1 LQLAEKMRV
10 MVNSPFGTG
19 PGTIEHISNFWCCPV
34 QVELDRPNEDGH
46 KLIRFEFAEVK
57 PIEHLQPIECLWP
70 EEVEPTEKEVH
81 LSNEPME
88 EIQADVSETS
98 KPIVELS
105 NEPPKDPG
113 PLKNIIIQLLDKI
126 PGYSYKPGEIFLAY
140 ENGKCFYLYEPETLT
155 ARGCMEQ
162 KHFKILRTL
171 ADGET
176 FNDYKA
182 TFKPL
187 QAFLEKRNII
197 VTDKPKT
204 PPKEVVE
211 AIEAQIIHD
220 IETIEKMEKPKKV
233 KKPKTLFDA
242 LEQKGQTNIFDF
254 I

>member
-1 LQLAEKMRV
+1 MQLAEKMRV
-10 MVNSPFGTG
+10 MVNSPFGIG
-19 PGTIEHISNFWCCPV
+19 PGTIEHISIFWCCPV
-34 QVELDRPNEDGH
+34 QVELDEPNADGH

-88 EIQADVSETS
+88 EIQADVSEIS
-98 KPIVELS
+98 KPIVELP
-105 NEPPKDPG
+105 NEPE

-126 PGYSYKPGEIFLAY
+126 PGYSYKPGEIFLAR
-140 ENGKCFYLYEPETLT
+140 ENGNCFYLYEPETLT
-155 ARGCMEQ
+155 ARGCMQQ

-187 QAFLEKRNII
+187 QTFLEKSNII
-197 VTDKPKT
+197 VTDEPKT
-204 PPKEVVE
+204 PPK
-211 AIEAQIIHD
+211 A
-220 IETIEKMEKPKKV
+220 V
-233 KKPKTLFDA
+233 KKPKTLFEA
-242 LEQKGQTNIFDF
+242 LEQKGQSNIFDF